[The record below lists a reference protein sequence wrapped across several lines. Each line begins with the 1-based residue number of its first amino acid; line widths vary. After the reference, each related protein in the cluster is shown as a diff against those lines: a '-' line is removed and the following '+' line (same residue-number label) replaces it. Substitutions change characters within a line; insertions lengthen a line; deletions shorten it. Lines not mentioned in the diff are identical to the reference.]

1 MPGNESA
8 DRELFEHLVAE
19 FGDRGRDSV
28 GFLETAQR
36 LVAEDAAG
44 DLPRRAGAAA
54 YCVREALERLLPA
67 ESGQPSWR
75 RLSSDVLDVKTR
87 FEAVRGLPGADG
99 AAALGD
105 LLTAIDRLEKFKK
118 DERSQRERRLAGLM
132 EARTGA
138 PPLSIALA
146 DYQRLAREL
155 NDSAV
160 HGSASVEQVRDLLG
174 RALSVVRTVFAPFQM
189 RQRELDQLAQVTD
202 PGEEDV
208 ERLLS
213 MCSTPHHLRY
223 FMQHVITPRWL
234 WLLIPH
240 GVLDPPRDGAVW
252 PVEFAVERLAPTHAH
267 EVAAWLAEAYTRW
280 GVTREPPINNLWI

>member
-1 MPGNESA
+1 MAGDESA
-8 DRELFEHLVAE
+8 DRGLFEHLAAE
-19 FGDRGRDSV
+19 FGGRGRDSV

-36 LVAEDAAG
+36 LVAEDEGG

-54 YCVREALERLLPA
+54 YCIREALERLLPA

-75 RLSSDVLDVKTR
+75 RLSSDVLDAKTR
-87 FEAVRGLPGADG
+87 FEAVRGLPGADD

-105 LLTAIDRLEKFKK
+105 LLTAIDRLGEFKK
-118 DERSQRERRLAGLM
+118 DERSRRERRLAGLM

-160 HGSASVEQVRDLLG
+160 HGSPSVAQVRELLG
-174 RALSVVRTVFAPFQM
+174 RALSVLGTVFAPFQM
-189 RQRELDQLAQVTD
+189 RQPELDQLAQLPD
-202 PGEEDV
+202 PEEEAV

-213 MCSTPHHLRY
+213 MCSTPHHLSY
-223 FMQHVITPRWL
+223 FMQHVITPKWL
-234 WLLIPH
+234 SLLTPH
-240 GVLDPPRDGAVW
+240 GVLDPPTG
-252 PVEFAVERLAPTHAH
+252 
-267 EVAAWLAEAYTRW
+267 
-280 GVTREPPINNLWI
+280 G